1 MNKTKCFSYLRVS
14 SVNQAAEGRDGFDRQ
29 RATINQWV
37 GEHDHYVVR
46 EFSDS
51 ITGDAEWNQRPGFL
65 DMVGAILDNGVR
77 AVVVENL
84 TRLARSFV
92 IADQVLVFL
101 AGHGVS
107 LIDASTGEDV
117 TAAMQEDPMK
127 RAIIQ
132 MRAVFSE
139 LEKASL
145 VRKLRAA
152 RQRKKAATG
161 RCEGQKPYGTFP
173 GEEATLA
180 RIRELRRNGAGP
192 VRIARALNVTGH
204 QTRKGGPWRPS
215 TVQGILSRV

>member
-1 MNKTKCFSYLRVS
+1 MKKCYLYTRVS
-14 SVNQAAEGRDGFDRQ
+14 SSNQAASDRDGIPRQ
-29 RATINQWV
+29 RDACVTIAKEKGFTV
-37 GEHDHYVVR
+37 EA

-51 ITGDAEWNQRPGFL
+51 ITGDAAWNQRPGFL